1 LQGQANHSQQM
12 HSQGQYSNFQTQ
24 ADYSQAIPQMQQAS
38 SPMNQMFR
46 EYSDPYVVQQ
56 SMPSQ
61 FSSEYINP
69 GQMSG
74 MQNSGAFSQYPGQ
87 QSMQRQ
93 AFMSPVQG
101 NIGEIPQIQFFNYR
115 EGTPMMMQGSLQS
128 ICTK

>member
-12 HSQGQYSNFQTQ
+12 HPQGQCSSFQTQ
-24 ADYSQAIPQMQQAS
+24 AEYSQAMPQMQQAS

-46 EYSDPYVVQQ
+46 EYRYPYVIQQ

-61 FSSEYINP
+61 FSSEFINP

-74 MQNSGAFSQYPGQ
+74 MQNSGVFSQYPGQ
-87 QSMQRQ
+87 QSMHRQ

-101 NIGEIPQIQFFNYR
+101 NIAESPQIHSFNY
-115 EGTPMMMQGSLQS
+115 Q
-128 ICTK
+128 